1 MWSATRVQKG
11 VLVGPPSAHVKA
23 QSTASSELSSTG
35 FNYYVTKDIIIYQR
49 GEDSVHS
56 HCHTS
61 MTGVTKRSPSIVAV
75 RQEAIGNVCHDR
87 KVGVDADGLKALKL
101 VYEKKL

>member
-1 MWSATRVQKG
+1 MWSAARVQKG
-11 VLVGPPSAHVKA
+11 VLGGPPSAHVKA
-23 QSTASSELSSTG
+23 QSTASSLSSTG

-87 KVGVDADGLKALKL
+87 KVGVDAEGLKALKL